1 MVVLALFGQGIARHI
16 FGTTSR
22 EQAASGGGGG

>member
-16 FGTTSR
+16 FGTTRR